1 MTQAQPVSIKQWP
14 EGLVIRAVEPSDAVA
29 IATLSN
35 LPGFRAG
42 TQRLPYHSIEDVRQ
56 WLEKSAPGSLGL
68 VALLEDKI
76 VGNAGLHRFT
86 GRRAHAA
93 PVGMGVHDD
102 FIGRGIGAALLGELV
117 EAADNWLA
125 ITRLELTVF
134 TDNIPALR
142 LYEKFGFETE
152 GTHKAF
158 AFRHGTY
165 ADVFA
170 MARLRRQ

>member
-1 MTQAQPVSIKQWP
+1 MTQAPPVSIKQWP

-93 PVGMGVHDD
+93 TVGMGVHDD

-117 EAADNWLA
+117 EAADN
-125 ITRLELTVF
+125 
-134 TDNIPALR
+134 
-142 LYEKFGFETE
+142 
-152 GTHKAF
+152 
-158 AFRHGTY
+158 
-165 ADVFA
+165 
-170 MARLRRQ
+170 

>member
-1 MTQAQPVSIKQWP
+1 
-14 EGLVIRAVEPSDAVA
+14 
-29 IATLSN
+29 
-35 LPGFRAG
+35 
-42 TQRLPYHSIEDVRQ
+42 
-56 WLEKSAPGSLGL
+56 
-68 VALLEDKI
+68 
-76 VGNAGLHRFT
+76 
-86 GRRAHAA
+86 
-93 PVGMGVHDD
+93 MGVHDD

-134 TDNIPALR
+134 TDNIPAIR

-158 AFRHGTY
+158 AFRHGIY